1 MKHTFKRLML
11 TVLATLLVLS
21 LVACENSPQKQQE
34 IIDTFA
40 SFPYSDR
47 YILVTAY
54 ELRIGERVIDRATL
68 TYNGERCSIILAEQ
82 DGAYAWTYANEAK
95 TEINILYI
103 PFDTLEVTLLA
114 KHALPNSDCS
124 VIETEHYNGK
134 LHFRQINPD
143 SAYFGQIYFVYDI
156 ATGDTETIYVASLP
170 YDIEKAADNNRS
182 EQFSLMRGKTEDD
195 ENTLFVTKKA
205 TGETKTVDNS
215 LLTTCEEGRK
225 IVALGERDLG
235 THCHTAFE
243 RDGVI
248 YVLFLYVTDGAFGW
262 PCHYYIMKYDFD
274 SHTLQYYTSIFFEEY
289 PDYFDDFYIPAEVD
303 PQ

>member
-21 LVACENSPQKQQE
+21 LVACENSPQKQQQ
-34 IIDTFA
+34 IISTFD
-40 SFPYSDR
+40 SFGYTDR
-47 YILVTAY
+47 YILVTAH
-54 ELRIGERVIDRATL
+54 ELRIGDRVIDL
-68 TYNGERCSIILAEQ
+68 NSITYDGKRCSITMVNGE
-82 DGAYAWTYANEAK
+82 GAYAWTCADE
-95 TEINILYI
+95 EERSINILYV
-103 PFDTLEVTLLA
+103 PYDTLEAMLLA
-114 KHALPNSDCS
+114 THALPDH
-124 VIETEHYNGK
+124 VIHDEYYNGK
-134 LHFRQINPD
+134 LYFRTSNPK
-143 SAYFGQIYFVYDI
+143 SSFYGHLCLVYDI
-156 ATGDTETIYVASLP
+156 ATGAIETVPAASLP

-274 SHTLQYYTSIFFEEY
+274 SHTLQYYTSIFFVEY